1 MMWVLLLYLGRQNK
15 PVFFMEGVN
24 AVNDPPQLYVSYV
37 LFDVWTLNK
46 TL

>member
-24 AVNDPPQLYVSYV
+24 AQLYVSYV